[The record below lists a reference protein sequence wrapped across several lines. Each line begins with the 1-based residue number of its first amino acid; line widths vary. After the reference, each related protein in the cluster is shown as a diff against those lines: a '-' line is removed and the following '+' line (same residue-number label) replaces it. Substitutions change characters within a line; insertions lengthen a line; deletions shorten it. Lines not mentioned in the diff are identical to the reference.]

1 LNSKKQQEQI
11 DWRRAKVLELLSKGE
26 TNQSEIARMF
36 QVDKSIISKDVDY
49 LRRQAQGSL
58 QNHIQEKV
66 PEEYQKCLTGIN
78 QVLKTC
84 WNIVNKDT
92 TDDKTKLQATAIIN
106 DSYKYLMGLTT
117 NGVVITDAIRYA
129 QGKADHLKSG
139 EKVLLQDSK
148 EHKKGE
154 ESEEQKQQEH
164 RTHNGIF

>member
-1 LNSKKQQEQI
+1 MTTTLNSKKQQEKI

-26 TNQSEIARMF
+26 TNQSEIARMLY
-36 QVDKSIISKDVDY
+36 VDKSVISRDVDN
-49 LRRQAQGSL
+49 LRRQAQESL
-58 QNHIQEKV
+58 QNHIQEKI

-106 DSYKYLMGLTT
+106 DSYKYLMDLTT

-129 QGKADHLKSG
+129 QGKAV
-139 EKVLLQDSK
+139 ECVY
-148 EHKKGE
+148 
-154 ESEEQKQQEH
+154 
-164 RTHNGIF
+164 RR